1 MTTPLDTQQ
10 IEILGRGALTA
21 ALVGDGLEVARPERD
36 TGIDLLAFSLRP
48 WKVVPI
54 QMKAA
59 TGAVFS
65 IDRKYEN
72 VDSLVMVYVWN
83 ARSATEVEF
92 YAIPWQ
98 DAIRVADGFGWTET
112 ASWKT
117 GGRYATSRPTARV
130 RAAIAGYRTEPGGWR
145 RLMLSA

>member
-1 MTTPLDTQQ
+1 MPLDTQQ

-36 TGIDLLAFSLRP
+36 TGIDLLAFTMRP
-48 WKVVPI
+48 WNVVPI

-59 TGAVFS
+59 TSAVFS
-65 IDRKYEN
+65 IDRKYEH
-72 VDSLVMVYVWN
+72 VDGLVMVYVWN

-92 YAIPWQ
+92 YAMPWK
-98 DAIRVADGFGWTET
+98 DAIRIAAGFGWTET

-130 RAAIAGYRTEPGGWR
+130 RAAIAGYRMEPGGWQS
-145 RLMLSA
+145 LLDSA